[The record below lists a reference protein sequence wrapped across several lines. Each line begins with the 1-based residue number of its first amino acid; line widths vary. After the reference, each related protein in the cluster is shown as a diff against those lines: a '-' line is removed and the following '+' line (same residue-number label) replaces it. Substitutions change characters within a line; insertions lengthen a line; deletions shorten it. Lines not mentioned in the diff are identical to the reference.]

1 MVQPMTDRHSRL
13 SFVAAAL
20 LAACYTPASSYHGS
34 HITTSAPTTAPSVQV
49 NQRVESASHAPAVPA
64 PSSLWP
70 ELGDSTL
77 DALIDDARRA
87 NGDVL
92 VAEQRLNA
100 SRASRRLAMLDYAPR
115 ISATGSSLRSQQA
128 MAGIP
133 GLSGPLP
140 SQQLW
145 DVGFDA
151 SWEVDVFQRLGRT
164 ARAQGAFVAAAEK
177 SVDDVQLS
185 VIAELARS
193 YFELRGA
200 QRQLAVSLRNADN
213 ERHILKVAE
222 DRLAAGR
229 GNAFD
234 TERAKSELY
243 LTLAATP
250 TLESEIA
257 VQREQI
263 AVLVGR
269 TPATL
274 PASLAVDAALP
285 TLPDS
290 IPVVVTEQLVT
301 RRPDV
306 QAAAH
311 KVDAENMLVGAA
323 RADYLPR
330 LSLVAHGGYAATSFD
345 SLSRTG
351 TSRWVAGPMI
361 SFPLLDLTRVRQ
373 SVDLAR
379 ADRDVAQAE
388 YRTTV
393 VRAMAEGKSALVR
406 YDRAHARLAVL
417 QQAVTSSTRAAALA
431 QERFEAGLT
440 DFLQVLDAQ
449 RTLLDA
455 ENQLAQ
461 GHTAAATALVAVYK
475 AVGGAWPGR

>member
-1 MVQPMTDRHSRL
+1 MVQPMTNRL
-13 SFVAAAL
+13 SFLAIIL
-20 LAACYTPASSYHGS
+20 LAACYTSASSYEGS
-34 HITTSAPTTAPSVQV
+34 HITASAPVVARRAQV
-49 NQRVESASHAPAVPA
+49 NQPVESARHASAVPA
-64 PSSLWP
+64 PASLWP

-77 DALIDDARRA
+77 DVLIAEARRA

-115 ISATGSSLRSQQA
+115 ITATGSSLRSQQS
-128 MAGIP
+128 MAGVP
-133 GLSGPLP
+133 GLTGPLP
-140 SQQLW
+140 TQQLW

-151 SWEVDVFQRLGRT
+151 SWEVDIFQRVGRT
-164 ARAQGAFVAAAEK
+164 ARAQGEFVASAGHSA
-177 SVDDVQLS
+177 DDVRLS

-200 QRQLAVSLRNADN
+200 QRELAVSLRNAEN
-213 ERHILKVAE
+213 ERHILKLAE

-234 TERAKSELY
+234 TERAKSALY

-274 PASLAVDAALP
+274 PASLAAEGPLP

-290 IPVVVTEQLVT
+290 IPLVVTEALVA

-311 KVDAENMLVGAA
+311 TVDAENMVVGAA

-351 TSRWVAGPMI
+351 TSRWLAGPMI

-379 ADRDVAQAE
+379 AEREVAAAE

-406 YDRAHARLAVL
+406 YDRAHARLAIL

>member
-1 MVQPMTDRHSRL
+1 MVQLMTKRL
-13 SFVAAAL
+13 SFVAGMLLTACVAPPRLYKDSHVASAAPVR
-20 LAACYTPASSYHGS
+20 AARAREHAD
-34 HITTSAPTTAPSVQV
+34 TSA
-49 NQRVESASHAPAVPA
+49 HAAVPA
-64 PSSLWP
+64 PSNLWP

-77 DALIDDARRA
+77 DTLIAQARRA

-92 VAEQRLNA
+92 VAEQRLDA
-100 SRASRRLAMLDYAPR
+100 SRASRRLALLDYAPH
-115 ISATGSSLRSQQA
+115 ITATGSSLHSQQS
-128 MAGIP
+128 MAGVP
-133 GLSGPLP
+133 GLTGPLP
-140 SQQLW
+140 AQQLW
-145 DVGFDA
+145 DFGFDA
-151 SWEVDVFQRLGRT
+151 SWELDIFQRVGRT
-164 ARAQGAFVAAAEK
+164 ARAQGAFVAAAER
-177 SVDDVQLS
+177 SADDVQVS
-185 VIAELARS
+185 VLAEVARS

-200 QRQLAVSLRNADN
+200 QRQLAVALRNADN
-213 ERHILKVAE
+213 ERRIIKLAE

-229 GNAFD
+229 GSAFD
-234 TERAKSELY
+234 TERARAELY

-274 PASLAVDAALP
+274 PASLAADGTLP

-290 IPVVVTEQLVT
+290 IPVAVTEELIE

-330 LSLVAHGGYAATSFD
+330 LSLTAHGGYAATSFD

-351 TSRWVAGPMI
+351 TARWLFGPVI
-361 SFPLLDLTRVRQ
+361 SFPLFDLTRVRQ

-379 ADRDVAQAE
+379 ADRALAQAE
-388 YRTTV
+388 YHTTV
-393 VRAMAEGKSALVR
+393 VRALAEGKSALVR
-406 YDRAHARLAVL
+406 YDRAHARLAIL
-417 QQAVTSSTRAAALA
+417 RQAVTSSSRAAELA